1 MTSGLTI
8 MPCWRCTSSAVDQHE
23 FCPTCGSIQ
32 PPSPHR
38 THFERLGV
46 EAGFAQDNDALL
58 KRHREEQR
66 RFHPDRFVSKSDAER
81 RLSLEHATALNDAYR
96 ILRDPCSRAE
106 YMLTLRGCDVTSEDK
121 QVALSPMFL
130 MEIMELREVIDELR
144 GSDTHVERGQ
154 IERDV
159 ALKYESILEELGA
172 GLDGGDQPV
181 AHLAQLAAQL
191 RYLKRI
197 LEDLHSLAEGT

>member
-1 MTSGLTI
+1 

-23 FCPTCGSIQ
+23 FCPVCGSIQ
-32 PPSPHR
+32 PPSPQR

-46 EAGFAQDNDALL
+46 PHGFAQDTDALL

-66 RFHPDRFVSKSDAER
+66 RFHPDRFVTKSDTER

-96 ILRDPCSRAE
+96 VLKDPCARAE
-106 YMLTLRGCDVTSEDK
+106 YMLKLSGCDVTGDDK
-121 QVALSPMFL
+121 QVSLSPMFL
-130 MEIMELREVIDELR
+130 MEVMELREVIDELR

-159 ALKYESILEELGA
+159 ALKYESILAELGA
-172 GLDGGDQPV
+172 GLDGDDPPI
-181 AHLAQLAAQL
+181 AHMAQLAAQL